1 MAMRRVTSAI
11 LLVLLFSIASPLV
24 SADSK
29 GIIGCTSADIDMMP
43 ASWAVS
49 DQSCVTI
56 DFLEVLTPG
65 TTFSFEIDSDGEIDI
80 LLFTSNARTTY
91 QNEQN
96 YRTDLIWEE
105 DSVF

>member
-1 MAMRRVTSAI
+1 
-11 LLVLLFSIASPLV
+11 
-24 SADSK
+24 
-29 GIIGCTSADIDMMP
+29 MMP

-65 TTFSFEIDSDGEIDI
+65 TTFSFEIDSDNEIDI

-91 QNEQN
+91 QNEQK
-96 YRTDLIWEE
+96 YTRWMCRKWLREVVATGTDWTLSLYINIQKKHKNIFENIYQKKRRYIYI
-105 DSVF
+105 